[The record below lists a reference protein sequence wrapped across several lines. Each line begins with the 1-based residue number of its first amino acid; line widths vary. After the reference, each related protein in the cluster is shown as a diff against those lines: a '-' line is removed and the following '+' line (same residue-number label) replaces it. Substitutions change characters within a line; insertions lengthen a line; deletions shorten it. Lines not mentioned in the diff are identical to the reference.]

1 MLEGTIQKITDIFTC
16 ILSFK
21 NANKSNKVHFYS
33 SLVLYVVYFLLDDD
47 CNDY

>member
-1 MLEGTIQKITDIFTC
+1 MLEGTIKKYRHIIPS

-21 NANKSNKVHFYS
+21 NANKSNKVHFHS
-33 SLVLYVVYFLLDDD
+33 SLVLYVGYFVLDDD